1 MTNLEVLLDTFDHH
15 VGEVD
20 LRNKV
25 IFSFMFEFSL
35 ILK

>member
-1 MTNLEVLLDTFDHH
+1 MTNFEVLLDTFDHH

-20 LRNKV
+20 LRNKE
-25 IFSFMFEFSL
+25 IFSFMFAFSL